1 MVGASAYYGSA
12 TQGSVSGATA
22 FMYDLHATYENS
34 GFKVK
39 AMYTATQIDN
49 ADKIAAA
56 TLPDGTV
63 GADQSIEDANG
74 YFVNLEYD
82 VLNTISSDY
91 KLPVFVQYD
100 YINPT
105 DSVVDS
111 TDTSVGIDVNAES
124 ATTTVGIN
132 FFPHEQVV
140 LKMDYAMTEY
150 KNAATTKKDQDI
162 LSLSLGFIF

>member
-1 MVGASAYYGSA
+1 VTLDGL
-12 TQGSVSGATA
+12 TPV
-22 FMYDLHATYENS
+22 
-34 GFKVK
+34 
-39 AMYTATQIDN
+39 DN
-49 ADKIAAA
+49 K
-56 TLPDGTV
+56 
-63 GADQSIEDANG
+63 SIKDANG

-105 DSVVDS
+105 DSVVNS
-111 TDTSVGIDVNAES
+111 TGGSTGVVLGAES

-140 LKMDYAMTEY
+140 VKMDYAMTEY
-150 KNAATTKKDQDI
+150 KDAATTEKDQDI